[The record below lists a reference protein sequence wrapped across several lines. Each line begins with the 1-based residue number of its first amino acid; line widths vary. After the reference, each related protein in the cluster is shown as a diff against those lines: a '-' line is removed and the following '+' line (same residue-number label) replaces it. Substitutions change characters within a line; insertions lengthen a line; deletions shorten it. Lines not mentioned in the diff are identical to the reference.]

1 MKKSLILALCAAAVL
16 AACGGGHDDDT
27 PAATSQVPSSASE
40 SVGGFIAW
48 RKATQTFEETKQ
60 AMNLQIAH
68 LRAHVDRISGT
79 VEEVASSV
87 RRGTTA
93 VGDVVEDVR
102 QAIGTVGSS
111 IHSVASVV
119 TAPRAAVA
127 LGVLRGLKMWRQRR
141 ASQLASTVLAS
152 QL

>member
-1 MKKSLILALCAAAVL
+1 MEQMTTDTVVMERALIVMAIAMSLQALLFVGAAIGA
-16 AACGGGHDDDT
+16 
-27 PAATSQVPSSASE
+27 
-40 SVGGFIAW
+40 FIAF
-48 RKATQTFEETKQ
+48 RKASQAFEEAKS
-60 AMNLQIAH
+60 ALNVQIAH

-79 VEEVASSV
+79 VEEVAGTV

-111 IHSVASVV
+111 LNSVASVV

-127 LGVLRGLKMWRQRR
+127 LGVLRGLKMWRRHRVAQRKPAAV
-141 ASQLASTVLAS
+141 ASQI
-152 QL
+152 

>member
-1 MKKSLILALCAAAVL
+1 MTTDTVVMERALIVMAVAMSLQALLFVGAAIGA
-16 AACGGGHDDDT
+16 
-27 PAATSQVPSSASE
+27 
-40 SVGGFIAW
+40 FIAW
-48 RKATQTFEETKQ
+48 RKATQAFEETKQ

-141 ASQLASTVLAS
+141 ASQRASTILAS

>member
-1 MKKSLILALCAAAVL
+1 MTTDTVVMERALIVMAIAMSLQALLFVGAAIGA
-16 AACGGGHDDDT
+16 
-27 PAATSQVPSSASE
+27 
-40 SVGGFIAW
+40 FIAW
-48 RKATQTFEETKQ
+48 RKANQAFEETKQ
-60 AMNLQIAH
+60 AMNVQIAH
-68 LRAHVDRISGT
+68 LRSHVDRISGT
-79 VEEVASSV
+79 VEEVATTV

-102 QAIGTVGSS
+102 QAMGTVGSS

-141 ASQLASTVLAS
+141 ASQRASTVLAS

>member
-1 MKKSLILALCAAAVL
+1 MTTDTVVMERALIVMAIAMSLQALLFVAAAI
-16 AACGGGHDDDT
+16 
-27 PAATSQVPSSASE
+27 
-40 SVGGFIAW
+40 GGFIAW

-141 ASQLASTVLAS
+141 ASQRASTVLAS